1 MLLLTSL
8 SWLSILMLV
17 VIHILALPCWNLE
30 APTSTMCMYDAN
42 VASKVLVSNGDDDD
56 GDKQDHCEESG
67 SEDDQ
72 DNDYGDD
79 HDDDDDYH
87 DQSS

>member
-1 MLLLTSL
+1 MRSGW
-8 SWLSILMLV
+8 SCS
-17 VIHILALPCWNLE
+17 E
-30 APTSTMCMYDAN
+30 FRDAN
-42 VASKVLVSNGDDDD
+42 VASKVLVNNGDDDD

-79 HDDDDDYH
+79 HDDGDDYH